1 MNLFIL
7 RLLLM
12 RLQLIV
18 GNAAA
23 NLNAAANIYGG
34 RELISSC
41 SCYYLSMLPRVKS
54 TVPNIGI
61 RSANR

>member
-18 GNAAA
+18 GIAAA
-23 NLNAAANIYGG
+23 NINAAANIYGG
-34 RELISSC
+34 RELISS
-41 SCYYLSMLPRVKS
+41 YLSMLPRVKS